1 MKTWVIRGLFWGIA
15 MVILTTFLFP
25 WLDNEPMQL
34 SRIWVRAL
42 IFIPMGLAMFF
53 GLDRMQKEK

>member
-42 IFIPMGLAMFF
+42 IFIPMGLAMFL

>member
-1 MKTWVIRGLFWGIA
+1 MKNWVIRGLFYGIA
-15 MVILTTFLFP
+15 MVIFTTFLCS

>member
-1 MKTWVIRGLFWGIA
+1 MKNWVIRGLFWGVC
-15 MVILTTFLFP
+15 MVIFTGIIDP
-25 WLDNEPMQL
+25 WIFNEPLRL